1 MHLKTGQKM
10 KSQNF
15 NINTFNHTQCVNTDT
30 FEKLVAVYP
39 NATLEDWKQH
49 GPETVY
55 YPSLNEISSEELAAY
70 RGHLIANPTM
80 VDGIESKPSTL
91 HSGIPH
97 DINRVAIFHKRF
109 THPTLDLPSIP
120 SRDSFELGIKLI
132 KEELGELEDAW
143 EDYNKGLMTGE
154 ELVVEAADALGDL
167 RVVLNGM
174 MCRWGLQHKMSEVF
188 DEIMDSNESK
198 LDENGEPIINGK
210 NGHHNPMLP
219 PGKILKGPNYF
230 KPNLKKVLY
239 GE

>member
-1 MHLKTGQKM
+1 M

-15 NINTFNHTQCVNTDT
+15 NINNLTHTECINTDT
-30 FEKLVAVYP
+30 LDKLVSLQP
-39 NATLEDWKQH
+39 NATLEDWKQF
-49 GPETVY
+49 GIQTVY
-55 YPSLNEISSEELAAY
+55 YPSLNEISSEELAVY
-70 RGHLIANPTM
+70 RGHKIINPLM
-80 VDGIESKPSTL
+80 ADGVESKPSTI

-109 THPTLDLPSIP
+109 THPTLDEPSVP
-120 SRDSFELGIKLI
+120 TVESFELGVKLI
-132 KEELGELEDAW
+132 EEELGELKDSW
-143 EDYNKGLMTGE
+143 NDHQKGLISDE
-154 ELVVEAADALGDL
+154 ELLVEAADALGDL

-174 MCRWGLQHKMSEVF
+174 MCRFGLHHKMAEVF